1 MKILGQLASHPKL
14 LIGSKLSLG
23 YTQPDGTLF
32 FLIFTYLRG
41 RSQWNSKDYGSN
53 VAIYHFLKPE
63 TNKGD
68 FRLYFVLVE
77 KNCRGRHH
85 SEILKTN
92 TKTLI
97 YSIWIRP
104 QGSLGCLEVVQ
115 GSLNMLFEVWCANIA
130 PKMKKIQNNLRKQGF
145 FLHFIPILMVFW
157 SLCFLGA
164 ILAQKLNSFICEKK
178 ILIFWHPWDPWGRI
192 HIDLNKNSVRTGCVF
207 YGVDNLI

>member
-1 MKILGQLASHPKL
+1 MSVDCLINVWL
-14 LIGSKLSLG
+14 LLDDY

-41 RSQWNSKDYGSN
+41 RSHWNSRDYGSN
-53 VAIYHFLKPE
+53 VAICHFLKPE

-77 KNCRGRHH
+77 KSCRGRHH

-104 QGSLGCLEVVQ
+104 QGSLGCQ
-115 GSLNMLFEVWCANIA
+115 KMRQDPLNMPFEVWCANIA
-130 PKMKKIQNNLRKQGF
+130 PKMKKIQNTLRKQGF
-145 FLHFIPILMVFW
+145 FYIFFSILMVFQ
-157 SLCFLGA
+157 SLCLFGA

-192 HIDLNKNSVRTGCVF
+192 HIDLNKNSVRTGCV
-207 YGVDNLI
+207 I

>member
-1 MKILGQLASHPKL
+1 MVFKTLK
-14 LIGSKLSLG
+14 KSLTSG
-23 YTQPDGTLF
+23 ALHTQPDGTLF

-41 RSQWNSKDYGSN
+41 RSHWNSRDYGSN
-53 VAIYHFLKPE
+53 VAICHFLKPE

-104 QGSLGCLEVVQ
+104 QGSLGCQKVRQ
-115 GSLNMLFEVWCANIA
+115 GPLNMLFEVWCANIA
-130 PKMKKIQNNLRKQGF
+130 PKMMKIRNTLRKQGLLYVF
-145 FLHFIPILMVFW
+145 FQFW
-157 SLCFLGA
+157 WFLKFVLFWGNISA
-164 ILAQKLNSFICEKK
+164 KTQHSFICEKK
-178 ILIFWHPWDPWGRI
+178 NLIFWHPWDPWGRI
-192 HIDLNKNSVRTGCVF
+192 HIDLNKNSVRTGGCVCRPQDVRCF
-207 YGVDNLI
+207 TFA

>member
-1 MKILGQLASHPKL
+1 MYVFAYIPRYH
-14 LIGSKLSLG
+14 
-23 YTQPDGTLF
+23 YTQPDARVF

-41 RSQWNSKDYGSN
+41 RSHWDSRDYDSN
-53 VAIYHFLKPE
+53 VAICHFLKPE

-104 QGSLGCLEVVQ
+104 QGSLGCQKVRQGPLNTLLEV
-115 GSLNMLFEVWCANIA
+115 WRANIA
-130 PKMKKIQNNLRKQGF
+130 LKMKKIWKSQRKQGF
-145 FLHFIPILMVFW
+145 FFTSFLQFW
-157 SLCFLGA
+157 WFLKFVSFGGNLSAKGKQFHLWKKKSDFLTPLGPLGA
-164 ILAQKLNSFICEKK
+164 DPYRFEQK
-178 ILIFWHPWDPWGRI
+178 
-192 HIDLNKNSVRTGCVF
+192 
-207 YGVDNLI
+207 